1 MSSSLDEL
9 LQSSSSLYFQHF
21 LCFHSLASNIVWM
34 GLPCSLLAWLLA
46 KILAEISNG
55 CVALWIVIQQFFWG
69 SWVTGKERIFLEVG
83 KVLKKYIYVGAVK
96 RRLLDCM
103 DLSEEDKKW
112 LTIRDQESHIH
123 VVPLWSIASFK
134 RMSSISHH
142 YHVLI

>member
-1 MSSSLDEL
+1 M
-9 LQSSSSLYFQHF
+9 
-21 LCFHSLASNIVWM
+21 
-34 GLPCSLLAWLLA
+34 
-46 KILAEISNG
+46 
-55 CVALWIVIQQFFWG
+55 IQQFFWG

-83 KVLKKYIYVGAVK
+83 KVLQKYIYVGAVK

-142 YHVLI
+142 YHVLIYALDPFLVYVLCPLDFVEKYMLHIYVLKHCHIEL